1 VKANGE
7 YTEFVNAAA
16 AGDRFLVG
24 RDGRLHDS
32 EALTLECSIDE
43 KTSLMPLQSL
53 DEVEGLARLMKVK
66 ACMYCSTAA
75 EVTDFWRRWATRQA
89 E

>member
-1 VKANGE
+1 LKANGE

-16 AGDRFLVG
+16 ARGRFLVG

-32 EALTLECSIDE
+32 DALTPECSIDE

-53 DEVEGLARLMKVK
+53 DEVEGLSRLMKVK
-66 ACMYCSTAA
+66 ACIHCATAQ
-75 EVTDFWRRWATRQA
+75 EVTDFWRRWATRDN